1 MIFLRLFWEFF
12 KVGLFAVGG
21 GLATLPFLYEIA
33 AKTAWFDPAAI
44 IDMIAVSESTPGPI
58 GVNMATYT
66 GFTIHGVLGGLT
78 ATFGLV
84 CPSVIICILV
94 RMFIQ
99 KFKDS
104 QNVQNIF
111 AGLRPASMAL
121 ITAAGIGVVTSCLVF
136 PKLLLQGDISNGL
149 HIKGIIFAV
158 LLFVLMRKF
167 KKHPVIYIAL
177 SAVVGIIIG
186 F

>member
-1 MIFLRLFWEFF
+1 MIFLKLFWEFF

-33 AKTAWFDPAAI
+33 NKTGWFDAASI

-66 GFTIHGVLGGLT
+66 GFKIHGVIGGIT

-84 CPSVIICILV
+84 LPSIIVAVLV
-94 RMFIQ
+94 QIFIT
-99 KFKDS
+99 KFKES
-104 QNVQNIF
+104 KNVQNIF
-111 AGLRPASMAL
+111 GGLRPASMAL
-121 ITAAGIGVVTSCLVF
+121 VTSAGIGVVTSCLIF
-136 PKLLLQGDISNGL
+136 PKLLLQGNFADGL

-158 LLFVLMRKF
+158 VLFYLMRKY
-167 KKHPVIYIAL
+167 KKHPVLYIAL
-177 SAVVGIIIG
+177 SALAGIIIG